1 MSSPQSSPHEPDPNL
16 LKKEGN
22 VRQGKEAHK
31 EGSPTGENGELSQW
45 ETQHPAC
52 ETRGVEKAAVEAQ
65 KAKSTEEMEKQSGN
79 GRALSADRS
88 SLVITRSHNC
98 DPSPNRTQ
106 QTPEALTNK
115 WHGRG
120 VEGTPVL
127 SAFPNVNFMIQ

>member
-22 VRQGKEAHK
+22 VRQGEEAHK
-31 EGSPTGENGELSQW
+31 EGSPAAENGQLSQW

-79 GRALSADRS
+79 GRALSAERS
-88 SLVITRSHNC
+88 SLVITSSDNC
-98 DPSPNRTQ
+98 DPSPTRTQ
-106 QTPEALTNK
+106 QIPEALTNS
-115 WHGRG
+115 G
-120 VEGTPVL
+120 VAEG
-127 SAFPNVNFMIQ
+127 